1 MLPNSL
7 LRSLRLA
14 KCIPFAAVI
23 FIPLAFNSCAHTSD
37 RQFAPG
43 YSDARLSNLKTF
55 YVRND
60 SEDKEDKQQLATDL
74 VSELNSLGYKATT
87 GSSQRPPSKVDAVMS
102 FSDQWM
108 WDVTM
113 YMLSLEL
120 QLREPGS
127 DAVLATAKTVRTS
140 LVRKSQKE
148 MVRETLTKLLKNQ

>member
-1 MLPNSL
+1 MHLNFL
-7 LRSLRLA
+7 LRSAWHA
-14 KCIPFAAVI
+14 KFLPFAAVI
-23 FIPLAFNSCAHTSD
+23 LIPFALNSCAHTSD

-60 SEDKEDKQQLATDL
+60 SEDQEDKQPLAADL

-87 GSSQRPPSKVDAVMS
+87 GSSQRPPSKVDAVIS

-108 WDVTM
+108 WDITM

-127 DAVLATAKTVRTS
+127 DTVFATAKTVRTS

-148 MVRETLTKLLKNQ
+148 MVRETLSKLLKNQ